1 MNLIKPRVFKK
12 CFNSFEDGRGFLS
25 ALNINEILSNVDDK
39 FKPIYQLISH
49 TEEKNTFRGF
59 HFQNKPYA
67 QNKLVIVHS
76 GSILDFIVD
85 IKSHKINSVESYELT
100 KGDMIFIP
108 NNYAH
113 GFISKSKNVV
123 LQYIMDDI
131 YSPDH
136 YDGINAINFL
146 DKNFDI
152 ESITI
157 SDKDKNYLKI
167 LE

>member
-1 MNLIKPRVFKK
+1 MPKVIYTTGITGFIGRNLLIKLVLSYDFVIN
-12 CFNSFEDGRGFLS
+12 FGRD
-25 ALNINEILSNVDDK
+25 NEMSIHN
-39 FKPIYQLISH
+39 
-49 TEEKNTFRGF
+49 
-59 HFQNKPYA
+59 
-67 QNKLVIVHS
+67 
-76 GSILDFIVD
+76 GSDVKHLDFSLDFIVD
-85 IKSHKINSVESYELT
+85 IKSHKINSVGRYELT

-123 LQYIMDDI
+123 LQYVMDDI

-152 ESITI
+152 ESIII
-157 SDKDKNYLKI
+157 SDKDKNYLKS